1 MKNLNVVH
9 RTLIGLALV
18 LMLTN
23 SALNLSLMRENT
35 RTIPA
40 VVLNEANIE
49 ENIEQIDENIVYNNM
64 ENKDAFYIEGEVTLL
79 NINLASKEQF
89 LALEGIDEELANN
102 IMKYKDERGGFIN
115 CEELKLVNGMD
126 NYIYNIIK
134 SEITIMMN

>member
-9 RTLIGLALV
+9 KTLIGLAVV

-35 RTIPA
+35 RAIPT
-40 VVLNEANIE
+40 VVLNETNFE
-49 ENIEQIDENIVYNNM
+49 EDIEQIDENIVYNNIDN
-64 ENKDAFYIEGEVTLL
+64 EDAFYIEGEVTLL

-115 CEELKLVNGMD
+115 CEELKLVNGID
-126 NYIYNIIK
+126 NDVYSMIK
-134 SEITIMMN
+134 NEITIMMN